1 MATTAKTKK
10 ATETTTAKKATTSRS
25 KKSDTLK
32 QIENLEKALG
42 NVKDEDV
49 TNLAPEEIKA
59 DIEADKEAV
68 DALEEQK
75 DIDFDTEVKK
85 IIDTAEASEEVKE
98 QFEDFETG
106 KEKFNENIEKE
117 PEKAE
122 ELVQE
127 EIKRVE
133 ALKKKAE
140 ALKTK
145 IQHENKGKLGGNEG
159 FTSWWN
165 GSSGLY

>member
-10 ATETTTAKKATTSRS
+10 ATETTTANKATTSRS

-32 QIENLEKALG
+32 QIENLEKALE

-49 TNLAPEEIKA
+49 TNLVPEEIKA
-59 DIEADKEAV
+59 DIEADKETA
-68 DALEEQK
+68 DALETPK
-75 DIDFDTEVKK
+75 DVDFDAEVKK

-98 QFEDFETG
+98 QFEDFEAG

-117 PEKAE
+117 PEKTE

-127 EIKRVE
+127 EIKRIE

-140 ALKTK
+140 ATKAK
-145 IQHENKGKLGGNEG
+145 IQHENKKRLGNEG
-159 FTSWWN
+159 FTNWWN